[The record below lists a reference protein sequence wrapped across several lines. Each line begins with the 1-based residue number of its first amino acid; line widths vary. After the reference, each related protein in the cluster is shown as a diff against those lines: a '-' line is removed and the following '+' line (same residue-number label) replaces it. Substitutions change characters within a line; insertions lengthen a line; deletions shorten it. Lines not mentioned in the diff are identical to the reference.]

1 MRILIALPG
10 LHKYNRGAEVAFI
23 SVARELSRLGENV
36 TLIGSGIPRPDEPYR
51 FLTCASVSRERFERL
66 PSVPVFR
73 NEYAYEDF
81 TFAFGLLRRYRPEDF
96 DITVTCN
103 YPFTNWVLRR
113 TTRHSDR
120 PRHVFVTENGD
131 WAPQSISAEYRFFS
145 CDGLICTNPD
155 FFERNKKRWP
165 SRLIPNGI
173 DLQRFR
179 PGTSDRAQ
187 FGLQDGRLIVLM
199 VSALMPSKRVT
210 DGIEAVSRIPGAHL
224 VVAGDGPLRDEVN
237 QLARNLLDNRF
248 SRLTVPPS
256 KMPELYRSSDV
267 FLHLSKEE
275 SFGNVFLEAL
285 ACGLPVVAHDTSRV
299 RWIVGSEEFLLDTSN
314 LAAVSNAISAAYG
327 SRSIERT
334 SKRNAAAARFS
345 WDRVARMYRDFF
357 VNILTGVDSRSELD
371 YNGASFHSEL
381 DQ

>member
-23 SVARELSRLGENV
+23 SVARELSRLGEKV
-36 TLIGSGIPRPDEPYR
+36 TLMGSGIHRRDEPYR
-51 FLTCASVSRERFERL
+51 FVTCASVPRERFERL
-66 PSVPVFR
+66 PSVPIFR

-81 TFAFGLLRRYRPEDF
+81 TFAFGLLRRYRPKDF

-113 TTRHSDR
+113 RAKHSDR

-131 WAPQSISAEYRFFS
+131 WAPQSTSAEYRFFS

-173 DLQRFR
+173 DLDRFR
-179 PGTSDRAQ
+179 PGTPDRSQ
-187 FGLQDGRLIVLM
+187 FGLQDGSLVVLM

-224 VVAGDGPLRDEVN
+224 VVAGDGPLRDEVD
-237 QLARNLLDNRF
+237 QLARNLLDGRF
-248 SRLTVPPS
+248 SRLTVPS
-256 KMPELYRSSDV
+256 SEMPALYRCADV

-299 RWIVGSEEFLLDTSN
+299 RWIVGSEEYLVDTSN
-314 LAAVSNAISAAYG
+314 LSAVSDAISTAYD

-334 SKRNAAAARFS
+334 SKRYAAAARFS
-345 WDRVARMYRDFF
+345 WDRVASMYRDFF
-357 VNILTGVDSRSELD
+357 ADILTGVGSRAKSDYSELP
-371 YNGASFHSEL
+371 SHTESS
-381 DQ
+381 Q